1 MGRAGNV
8 CGFISEDACRFPVQ
22 DAARTVTFAPSRAKF
37 ASAALVAFGLVA
49 VAQSAQVV
57 DLNCAWLRTAGG
69 QAQTVDLPDDF
80 RMNLPWIREGGQ
92 NRGFKPETNAVYRKT
107 FAADAAW
114 RGRRVFVEIDG
125 AQDVCDVKLNGRA
138 VGSWEYGSL
147 GFECELTSALVWD
160 GENALEVRCSNGGPW
175 SCRWYT
181 GCGITRGVRLV
192 VRDPL
197 AFRRHGVF
205 VSTPVVR
212 EDRAVVKVVADLVG
226 WDGVTNEVAEVSAK
240 VFAPDGRLLGQVR
253 REVGFVKGSFAEVE
267 LPEFEVAHPEL
278 WRLESPRLYRVAAS
292 VSRNGRVTD
301 SVERRF
307 GIRTIAFGKDFGFRL
322 NGRKVFLK
330 GMANHQH
337 LGALGEASHPRAWKR
352 QLKVMKEFGYN
363 AIRCAHNPYP
373 EVLLDL
379 CDEMG
384 ILVVDELVDKWRG
397 CWAGRKP
404 FIELAPR
411 LVSEWVRRGRNHPS
425 VILWSVGNETQQS
438 EHCLPFEDGN
448 HGITEYR
455 YLDALVKRWD
465 ATRPTTVAMYPAR
478 AGGVMCG
485 DPGFSEK
492 PIPPELSC
500 VTEVASYNYMPGD
513 YVAYRKFDPNLIV
526 FQSEAAVKALT
537 SAFYLMDRE
546 SMVGISYWGAIEYWG
561 ESDGWPKKGWDY
573 SFFRRTLE
581 PLPHAWLIRSA
592 FRTVAEEPIVRIGV
606 KVRASECVRWNDVD
620 VGSVRLASAWQAP
633 PGGNAS
639 VCVFSNGDAVEL
651 ILNGRSLGV
660 KANDVANPYSRNQF
674 AWDGVPFEPGVL
686 EAVATC
692 SGRAVARHRLET
704 TGKAV
709 SLRLEAENADDW
721 NADGRDLQYVWVTA
735 VDAEGRRVSDVAG
748 EVALSVSGAARLL
761 AVDDGDSRTDA
772 LFSASRAKF
781 RVGSILAILQSA
793 AEAGDVTLSASSE
806 TLGRASLKL
815 KTKVQ

>member
-1 MGRAGNV
+1 MKPTDHFALSNCAAAACVALGLAG
-8 CGFISEDACRFPVQ
+8 
-22 DAARTVTFAPSRAKF
+22 
-37 ASAALVAFGLVA
+37 VAH
-49 VAQSAQVV
+49 SAQVV

-80 RMNLPWIREGGQ
+80 RINLPWIRDGGK

-114 RGRRVFVEIDG
+114 RGRRVFAEIDG
-125 AQDVCDVKLNGRA
+125 AQDVCDVSLNGRA

-147 GFECELTSALVWD
+147 GFECELTRALVWD
-160 GENALEVRCSNGGPW
+160 GENTLEIRCLNGGQW

-192 VRDPL
+192 VRNPL
-197 AFRRHGVF
+197 AFRRHGLS
-205 VSTPVVR
+205 VSTPVAG
-212 EDRAVVKVVADLVG
+212 EDRAVVKVVADIVG
-226 WDGVTNEVAEVSAK
+226 WDGVTNNVAEVSAK
-240 VFAPDGRLLGQVR
+240 VLAPDGRLLGEVS
-253 REVGFVKGSFAEVE
+253 REVGYVKGSFAEVE
-267 LPEFEVAHPEL
+267 LPELEVARPEL
-278 WRLESPRLYRVAAS
+278 WRLESPCLYRVVAS
-292 VSRNGRVTD
+292 VYRNGRIAD
-301 SVERRF
+301 SAERRF
-307 GIRTIAFGKDFGFRL
+307 GIRTIAFGRDFGFRL

-330 GMANHQH
+330 GMSNHQH

-373 EVLLDL
+373 EALLDL

-404 FIELAPR
+404 FIELAPL

-425 VILWSVGNETQQS
+425 VVLWSVGNETQQA

-465 ATRPTTVAMYPAR
+465 ATRPTTVAMFPSR
-478 AGGVMCG
+478 AGGVTRR
-485 DPGFSEK
+485 DPGFREN
-492 PIPPELSC
+492 PVPPELSC
-500 VTEVASYNYMPGD
+500 VTEVASYNYVPGD
-513 YVAYRKFDPNLIV
+513 YAAYRRFDPSLIV
-526 FQSEAAVKALT
+526 FQSEAAVNALT
-537 SAFYLMDRE
+537 QAFYLMDRE

-573 SFFRRTLE
+573 SLFRRTLE
-581 PLPHAWLIRSA
+581 PLPQAWLIRSA
-592 FRTVAEEPIVRIGV
+592 FRTVAEEPVVRMGV
-606 KVRASECVRWNDVD
+606 KVGASECVRWNDVD
-620 VGSVRLASAWQAP
+620 VGSVRLASAWRAP
-633 PGGNAS
+633 TGGNGN
-639 VCVFSNGDAVEL
+639 VCVYAFSNGDAVEL
-651 ILNGRSLGV
+651 VLNGRSLGA
-660 KANDVANPYSRNQF
+660 KANDVANPGRRNLF
-674 AWDGVPFEPGVL
+674 IWDDVPFEPGSL

-692 SGRAVARHRLET
+692 SGKAVARHRLET
-704 TGKAV
+704 AGSAV

-721 NADGRDLQYVWVTA
+721 NADGRDLQYVWVSA
-735 VDAEGRRVSDVAG
+735 VDAEGRRVGDVPG

-761 AVDDGDSRTDA
+761 AVDDGDSHTDA
-772 LFSASRAKF
+772 LFSVSRAKF

-793 AEAGDVTLSASSE
+793 SEPGDVTLSATSE
-806 TLGRASLKL
+806 TLGCASLKL
-815 KTKVQ
+815 KTKAH